1 MRTVAIVSIEELEG
15 MHTGSLLER
24 LHALQ
29 RCEERIDWFD
39 MDPEEVEGIT
49 AIIFKDSPEWRAAHA
64 EVKAVLATREH
75 VPSKAER
82 TEARREAA
90 RAAQGSA
97 E

>member
-1 MRTVAIVSIEELEG
+1 MRGTA
-15 MHTGSLLER
+15 R
-24 LHALQ
+24 LVRHGA
-29 RCEERIDWFD
+29 RGGG
-39 MDPEEVEGIT
+39 GIT

-64 EVKAVLATREH
+64 EVKAVLATRKH

-97 E
+97 GKRRVAAFLLMGWD